1 MDKKISS
8 SINDETR
15 GDTSETAGSKQGRD
29 AGNGT
34 ATSNRIGV
42 LIGLQIA
49 IFLSAID
56 QTVLN
61 VAIPKIATLLND
73 FDRGAWLITSYLLFA
88 TVTTPVAGKLSDIF
102 GVKPVLIVATLLFGV
117 TSALCGTAG
126 LIDPV
131 LSFTAM
137 DQLILYRALQGI
149 AGGAMI
155 GLSFVA
161 VGELFTARERGKYQ
175 GLLAAAFILAAIIGP
190 VLGGWLVETQSWRYI
205 FYINIPP
212 VVVAAIVFAYTYPKS
227 SRAKAQALIDSPGI
241 ALFIL
246 CIAPLLLAS
255 SEIGQSGAITA
266 TSAIE
271 GVVSLIALVAFLI
284 REKTALEP
292 LIPLQIF
299 RDKIIS
305 ISLFTVFVTGI
316 GLFGSMLLIAMML
329 QTVLGVSATESGA
342 LLTPLMLVVA
352 GASVVGGIVIAKT
365 GKYKMLIFGSLLL
378 MEIGT
383 ILLSMLTKTS
393 SPAYLLGSAA
403 AGGVGLGLL
412 LPVHSIIIQNFVKGN
427 LMGVATSMS
436 QFFRSLGGTLGTG
449 LMSALMLTLM
459 KQGSLEQAIHT
470 VLTLYAAT
478 LAVAI
483 ISNFFLPEI
492 ELQSKNSSSSS
503 QS

>member
-1 MDKKISS
+1 MGDRTGAGLVGSS
-8 SINDETR
+8 GGENL
-15 GDTSETAGSKQGRD
+15 ETAGNGNVG
-29 AGNGT
+29 AGK
-34 ATSNRIGV
+34 IGV

-88 TVTTPVAGKLSDIF
+88 TVTTPVAGKLSDIY
-102 GVKPVLIVATLLFGV
+102 GVKPILIVVTLLFGV
-117 TSALCGTAG
+117 TSALCGVAG
-126 LIDPV
+126 LIDPIFS
-131 LSFTAM
+131 LRAM
-137 DQLILYRALQGI
+137 DQLIFFRALQGI

-161 VGELFTARERGKYQ
+161 VGELFSARERGKYQ

-190 VLGGWLVETQSWRYI
+190 VVGGWLVETQSWRYI

-212 VVVAAIVFAYTYPKS
+212 VVVAAIVFTYTYPKS
-227 SRAKAQALIDSPGI
+227 SRAKAEALIDYPGI
-241 ALFIL
+241 VLFIL

-255 SEIGQSGAITA
+255 SEIGKTGSVNS

-271 GVVSLIALVAFLI
+271 GTISLISLVAFLI
-284 REKTALEP
+284 REKTAAEP

-299 RDKIIS
+299 RDRIIS

-352 GASVVGGIVIAKT
+352 GASVAGGIAIAKT
-365 GKYKMLIFGSLLL
+365 GKYKLLILGSLVL

-383 ILLSMLTKTS
+383 ILLGTVNKTT
-393 SPAYLLGSAA
+393 SPAFLLGCAA

-412 LPVHSIIIQNFVKGN
+412 LPIHSIIIQNFVKGN

-459 KQGSLEQAIHT
+459 KQGSLEQAIQA
-470 VLTLYAAT
+470 VLSLYAIA
-478 LAVAI
+478 LAAAIVA
-483 ISNFFLPEI
+483 NFFLPEI
-492 ELQSKNSSSSS
+492 ELRSKEPKSASA
-503 QS
+503 

>member
-8 SINDETR
+8 SKNDETQ
-15 GDTSETAGSKQGRD
+15 GDTNQSASSKQGRD
-29 AGNGT
+29 AGDGS
-34 ATSNRIGV
+34 AASSKVGV

-102 GVKPVLIVATLLFGV
+102 GVKPVLIVATVLFGV

-126 LIDPV
+126 LIDHAIP
-131 LSFTAM
+131 FGAM

-227 SRAKAQALIDSPGI
+227 SRPKAQAVIDAPGI
-241 ALFIL
+241 VLFIL

-255 SEIGQSGAITA
+255 SEIGKSGTLTS

-271 GVVSLIALVAFLI
+271 GAISIIALIAFLF
-284 REKTALEP
+284 REKTAREP

-329 QTVLGVSATESGA
+329 QTILGVSATESGA

-352 GASVVGGIVIAKT
+352 GASVVGGITIAKT
-365 GKYKMLIFGSLLL
+365 GKYKLLILCSLIL

-383 ILLSMLTKTS
+383 ILLSMLTKES
-393 SPAYLLGSAA
+393 SPAFLLGSAA

-412 LPVHSIIIQNFVKGN
+412 LPIHSIIIQNFVKGS

-470 VLTLYAAT
+470 VLTLYAIT
-478 LAVAI
+478 LASAI
-483 ISNFFLPEI
+483 FFNFFLPEI
-492 ELQSKNSSSSS
+492 ELQSKK
-503 QS
+503 